1 MKTNKINSKEA
12 CTLAHKIRRE
22 TGCSLAEAFK
32 QAYSGTPTAAPTYY
46 TQQDLDK
53 IFSDKTA
60 ELIKKGYM
68 IHVPTMSGSQGEMAY
83 ITFIKNNQ
91 LYRLSMDKEYII
103 GSNCCIDSYVTIRL
117 GKSNDNEAVLNGRT
131 FWKNDITVIWSLN
144 VAKVNSWRRSKPQET
159 RFIPLDRVEECEAK
173 AKERAL
179 NKYSN
184 CDFSLSEK
192 SHPAA
197 LTWVRAHRGYK
208 GTKLTDIKKVT
219 KIYNGSYNIEIE
231 KNGNTIHMNTKTDK
245 INKRG

>member
-83 ITFIKNNQ
+83 ITFIKNNPSV
-91 LYRLSMDKEYII
+91 LRRPIIVDDKRVQVGY
-103 GSNCCIDSYVTIRL
+103 
-117 GKSNDNEAVLNGRT
+117 NEEEIRT
-131 FWKNDITVIWSLN
+131 FIPR
-144 VAKVNSWRRSKPQET
+144 ARRYADLLCGEWCPKFPT
-159 RFIPLDRVEECEAK
+159 CPVGTDRRLIDPADEQCLAEEE
-173 AKERAL
+173 
-179 NKYSN
+179 KY
-184 CDFSLSEK
+184 F
-192 SHPAA
+192 
-197 LTWVRAHRGYK
+197 
-208 GTKLTDIKKVT
+208 KK
-219 KIYNGSYNIEIE
+219 
-231 KNGNTIHMNTKTDK
+231 D
-245 INKRG
+245 